1 MSCER
6 CRSRFFGVVAAK
18 NLLRLSAASGEST
31 PKERS
36 PSPAARAKCQEC
48 PRCGIL
54 AVVSQ
59 DSPGGKKTG
68 NWGAGDRKP
77 FPGHVVHWG
86 QWGPAALPLWAQ
98 QGKEA
103 SCKLT
108 VQGKGL
114 WAGQHRCQN
123 PVSTQGVKDGTPN
136 RGLPLCRS
144 V

>member
-31 PKERS
+31 PEERS
-36 PSPAARAKCQEC
+36 PSPAARAKCQER

-54 AVVSQ
+54 PVVSQ

-86 QWGPAALPLWAQ
+86 QWDLLPSLCRLNRGRRRAVSSRCR
-98 QGKEA
+98 A
-103 SCKLT
+103 
-108 VQGKGL
+108 KGSGL
-114 WAGQHRCQN
+114 
-123 PVSTQGVKDGTPN
+123 VSTDAKTQLACGE
-136 RGLPLCRS
+136 
-144 V
+144 